1 MPVRDARG
9 LTRLSMTTAAWGL
22 LCCLPLAQAQ
32 TEQGLPAPDGSPE
45 AAQWQEPQTVSPA
58 TRLEAEVTP
67 AAAATQAE
75 SDASTLQ
82 EVRIYG
88 TAEKDV
94 GFAPKEAETAGKA
107 PMRILDTPQSISV
120 VTREEMES
128 RQTYT
133 LQQALQTVAGVSPV
147 NYGRRGFDDLFMR
160 GFRSTESILIDGLVQ
175 SPGLWTRLQSYGYE
189 RFEVLKGAN
198 SVLYGQMQ
206 PGGLVNAISKRP
218 RAEAMGEVHA
228 EVGSFGHRLLGADV
242 NRPLSESGKT
252 ALRLNM
258 LAANDKD
265 PTDHVYRR
273 DRWVAPSL
281 SLDFGPN
288 TDFVLFA
295 TYANGN
301 WIRQQ
306 GTTPYGTV
314 LPNVNGEVPF
324 SLFTGDPSFGPYD
337 VDQYTLGYSV
347 QHRLANGATFRQNVR
362 YEDESGTG
370 NFIALQAL
378 QRNQRLQNRR
388 GTRQELDYDI
398 ISTDTSMLFN
408 ATTGALKHQL
418 VAGLDARRSNSRLAL
433 RRCTIGALDLFAPV
447 YGMEARCPAAHDRDD
462 PTRLTAVGVYAQDQI
477 RFGQGWTV
485 LAGLRHERSRL
496 TVDDRVRNRVT
507 TQKDGKTTGSFG
519 IVHEFAEGWSV
530 YGSHSRSFLPTS
542 GQDVA
547 GNLFKPETG
556 QQWELG
562 LKYVLGGISASAA
575 IYDLRRQ
582 NIAVSDPANEGFSVQ
597 VGEQRSRGL
606 ELEAGLDLRNG
617 WKVSGAYAFT
627 DAEVTRDGNAALV
640 GKPINMTPK
649 HGLVLWADWRV
660 PQLPAL
666 TLGFGGRYVSTQK
679 AATYAFDLP
688 SYTVAD
694 LSASYTFD
702 QVRVTA
708 GVRNLFDR
716 KYYDGAITQYVVSP
730 ALPRTYTLT
739 VKYLF

>member
-1 MPVRDARG
+1 MSAFDVQRLARF
-9 LTRLSMTTAAWGL
+9 SVTTAACGAACW
-22 LCCLPLAQAQ
+22 LPLAQGQTAQ
-32 TEQGLPAPDGSPE
+32 GATTVAQANTLPA
-45 AAQWQEPQTVSPA
+45 
-58 TRLEAEVTP
+58 
-67 AAAATQAE
+67 
-75 SDASTLQ
+75 
-82 EVRIYG
+82 VRIYG

-128 RQTYT
+128 RQSYT

-218 RAEAMGEVHA
+218 RAEDMGEVQA
-228 EVGSFGHRLLGADV
+228 EVGSFGHRLLAADV
-242 NRPLSESGKT
+242 NRAMSESGK
-252 ALRLNM
+252 AAFRLNM
-258 LAANDKD
+258 LAANTKD
-265 PTDHVYRR
+265 PTEHVYRR

-288 TDFVLFA
+288 TDFVVFA

-306 GTTPYGTV
+306 GTSPYGTV
-314 LPNVNGEVPF
+314 LPNVNGEV
-324 SLFTGDPSFGPYD
+324 STRMFTGDPSFGPYD

-347 QHRLANGATFRQNVR
+347 QHRFDNGLTLRQNVR

-370 NFIALQAL
+370 NFISLQAL
-378 QRNQRLQNRR
+378 QKNQRLQNRR
-388 GTRQELDYDI
+388 GTRQQLEYDI
-398 ISTDTSMLFN
+398 LSTDTSVLIHGM
-408 ATTGALKHQL
+408 TGAIKHQV
-418 VAGLDARRSNSRLAL
+418 VAGLDARRSNARLAL
-433 RRCTIGALDLFAPV
+433 RRCRIAALDLFAPA
-447 YGMEARCPAAHDRDD
+447 YGVPATCPDTFDRDD
-462 PTRLTAVGVYAQDQI
+462 PTKLTAVGLYAQDQI
-477 RFGQGWTV
+477 KFGQGWTA
-485 LAGLRHERSRL
+485 LLGLRHERSTM
-496 TVDDRVRNRVT
+496 TVDDRVKNLVT
-507 TQKDGKTTGSFG
+507 TQKDHATTGSAG
-519 IVHEFAEGWSV
+519 LVYEFADGWSA
-530 YGSHSRSFLPTS
+530 YASYSRSFLPTA
-542 GQDVA
+542 GQDA
-547 GNLFKPETG
+547 TGHLFKPETG
-556 QQWELG
+556 QQWETG
-562 LKYVLGGISASAA
+562 LKYVAGGISASAA

-582 NIAVSDPANEGFSVQ
+582 NIATTDPANDGFKVQ
-597 VGEQRSRGL
+597 TGEQRSRGL
-606 ELEAGLDLRNG
+606 ELEAGLDLKNG

-627 DAEVTRDGNAALV
+627 DAEVTRDTNAALI

-679 AATYAFDLP
+679 AANYPFDLP

-694 LSASYTFD
+694 MSASYTFD
-702 QVRVTA
+702 QLKVTA

-716 KYYDGAITQYVVSP
+716 QHFDGAINQNVVSP
-730 ALPRTYTLT
+730 AMPRTYTLT